1 MTSSLFPPPE
11 DTPSDHKWLVVNKV
25 VAKKKKRERNT
36 FSISKTENQNCV
48 PACDNR
54 YQLHLPLPRDCGHVE
69 ADLAHLWTKS
79 ASISYFQSTLLFL
92 LDKTFPSSDIKVGP
106 KSFVRGHILLSA
118 AVLHVQYWPKSPGEL
133 YFQTAYNKTFQVMFT
148 LTDTKLYKKKCTR
161 GSRGTRLKRPKG
173 PQKLRWDSH
182 DKRPPAAVQTVL
194 FYMVSKVLPQ
204 RRCTPCEVE
213 PTKRGGKKEKETL
226 ITFSTTPSFS
236 VWENIKAA
244 TLWHVALLFSASLSL
259 SPDGAP
265 EIMPQI
271 EEDTQELCCL
281 DFLPDKSASLRTGPP
296 KGRDAWLWKGLLCVM
311 LFLPISYLLI

>member
-1 MTSSLFPPPE
+1 MRRHS
-11 DTPSDHKWLVVNKV
+11 HKSYRTLS
-25 VAKKKKRERNT
+25 T
-36 FSISKTENQNCV
+36 
-48 PACDNR
+48 
-54 YQLHLPLPRDCGHVE
+54 
-69 ADLAHLWTKS
+69 AHLWTKS

-118 AVLHVQYWPKSPGEL
+118 AVLHVQYWLKRPGEL
-133 YFQTAYNKTFQVMFT
+133 YFQTAYKKTFQVMFT

-204 RRCTPCEVE
+204 RRCAPCEVE

-271 EEDTQELCCL
+271 EEDTQNYVVGTFYLTKARHWELGRQKGGTPGCERVCYVWCFSFPSL
-281 DFLPDKSASLRTGPP
+281 ICSFNNLSVVKIHVEFKYLNTAEWACARSAQSTE
-296 KGRDAWLWKGLLCVM
+296 
-311 LFLPISYLLI
+311 

>member
-1 MTSSLFPPPE
+1 MYSTDWRGLASSIFKPRI
-11 DTPSDHKWLVVNKV
+11 
-25 VAKKKKRERNT
+25 KR
-36 FSISKTENQNCV
+36 
-48 PACDNR
+48 
-54 YQLHLPLPRDCGHVE
+54 L
-69 ADLAHLWTKS
+69 
-79 ASISYFQSTLLFL
+79 
-92 LDKTFPSSDIKVGP
+92 
-106 KSFVRGHILLSA
+106 
-118 AVLHVQYWPKSPGEL
+118 
-133 YFQTAYNKTFQVMFT
+133 FQVMFT

-265 EIMPQI
+265 EIMPRI

-296 KGRDAWLWKGLLCVM
+296 KGRDAWLWKGLLCVT